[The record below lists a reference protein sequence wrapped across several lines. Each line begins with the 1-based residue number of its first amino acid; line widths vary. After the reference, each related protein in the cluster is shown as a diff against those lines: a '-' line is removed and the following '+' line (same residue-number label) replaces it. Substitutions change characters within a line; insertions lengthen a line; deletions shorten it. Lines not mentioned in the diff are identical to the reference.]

1 MLVGHSLLYAIDEN
15 GNWSSDAVLQ
25 LPPDQWQRSQSE
37 TPNFGYLTK
46 PLWLRL
52 TLENSSQERDWILSF
67 PDASYVQIAIWER
80 TAAGL
85 QHLYTMNR
93 HEGVAGRPLAKRYYN
108 IPLHWDGD
116 APREFFVRLT
126 FQTTSNVPITVEG
139 RSSFEAHYF
148 LDTVLQS
155 LYFGIMLSM
164 FIYNGFLFLTTYDRS
179 YLYYI
184 GYVFSLSLLMLW
196 IRDWLALMGPPA
208 FVLTAEMCNTFAYGT
223 LLFGALFVLHFL
235 QDLRRHWLWQ
245 LLRVMCWLCLPLTL
259 SLYLYDHPIFN
270 QIAVVSLA
278 MAMVSG
284 CVSIMALAFYRY
296 RNRQSA
302 YLLLAWSSVLLGAIL
317 FSLNRNGLLP
327 QTLFFDYSVQF
338 GSALEVLLLSF
349 CLGDKI
355 KHERDQK
362 LLAQQQIEA
371 SEKLALEA
379 RAVQDALIHG
389 QQQIPGVTMA
399 SLYLSADTTG
409 GDWYAVFHDEN
420 AQRLYLFM
428 GDVTGH
434 GIPSALVT
442 AAVSGA
448 IRTLLDHMRSL
459 DMSRAQTLEMI
470 AQAVNRVVR
479 LTGEKTDRMMT
490 MAFVCVDLST
500 RQGSFL
506 NAGHRPPFM
515 VHGRDVKPLI
525 CRGNMLGAM
534 DVPEFELK
542 DFTLPPGSTLA
553 LYTDGLMEN
562 EGPTGTTWHEKQ
574 LTRHLQT
581 TGADPQAT
589 VQAITQELQEFWQR
603 NKIRDDCA
611 LLLVH
616 FPATMEGSK
625 PQVS

>member
-1 MLVGHSLLYAIDEN
+1 
-15 GNWSSDAVLQ
+15 
-25 LPPDQWQRSQSE
+25 
-37 TPNFGYLTK
+37 
-46 PLWLRL
+46 
-52 TLENSSQERDWILSF
+52 
-67 PDASYVQIAIWER
+67 
-80 TAAGL
+80 
-85 QHLYTMNR
+85 MNR
-93 HEGVAGRPLAKRYYN
+93 QDGVAGRPLAKRYYN
-108 IPLHWDGD
+108 IPLQWQHHE
-116 APREFFVRLT
+116 AREFFVRLT

-139 RSSFEAHYF
+139 RSSFEANYF

-179 YLYYI
+179 HLYYI
-184 GYVFSLSLLMLW
+184 GYVLSLSLLMLW

-223 LLFGALFVLHFL
+223 LLFGGLFVLHFL
-235 QDLRRHWLWQ
+235 QDLQRHWLWQ
-245 LLRVMCWLCLPLTL
+245 LLRIMCGLCLPLTA
-259 SLYLYDHPIFN
+259 SLYLYDNPVFN

-278 MAMVSG
+278 TTMISG
-284 CVSIMALAFYRY
+284 CVIIIALAVYRY
-296 RNRQSA
+296 RNRQSF
-302 YLLLAWSSVLLGAIL
+302 YLLLAWSCVLLGAIL
-317 FSLNRNGLLP
+317 FSFNRNGLLP

-349 CLGDKI
+349 SLGDKI

-371 SEKLALEA
+371 SEKLAHEA

-389 QQQIPGVTMA
+389 QQQIPGVTIA

-448 IRTLLDHMRSL
+448 IRTLMDQLRSVAL
-459 DMSRAQTLEMI
+459 SRAEALETM

-506 NAGHRPPFM
+506 NAGHRPPFL
-515 VHGRDVKPLI
+515 VHGQDVKPLI
-525 CRGNMLGAM
+525 CRGNMLGAL
-534 DVPEFELK
+534 DEPEFEFM
-542 DFTLPPGSTLA
+542 DFEIRPGSTLA
-553 LYTDGLMEN
+553 LYTDGLLEN
-562 EGPTGTTWHEKQ
+562 EGPAGKTWHERQ
-574 LTRHLQT
+574 LIRHLQKP
-581 TGADPQAT
+581 GCDPQAT
-589 VQAITQELQEFWQR
+589 INAITQELDACWQK

-616 FPATMEGSK
+616 FPATMEASE
-625 PQVS
+625 PQAG